1 MKTLKKAISI
11 LTVIV
16 MLMTVI
22 PLSAFAATNN
32 TPFTDVGNTWYTEA
46 VNYMYEH
53 HYMSGTSS
61 TKFSPGTTT
70 TRAMF
75 VTVLGRIAGID
86 ANEYKGT
93 STFIDVPR
101 DWAEPSIAWAASKGI
116 VSGIGGNRFNPN
128 GYITREQ
135 SALILYNYLKNETDY
150 DLAVNDT
157 ATNNAPDKSN
167 ISSWAL
173 TAMNWAM
180 TNKLIAGDTDGRVR
194 PGYSATRAEL
204 AVILMRFDQYVD
216 ALESGSVDPN
226 PTPTPSPS
234 PSPAPCPDGEHDWEF
249 DEPVMTDLDKA
260 GIKLDLVEKNVT
272 EWVFMNDARVMMC
285 PCGLNTHQWMADHY
299 TEYANA
305 QELTYA
311 RLEEAL
317 NIECMDNHN
326 GQVTK
331 NMDTI
336 WPAKYDKHYTNVKSS
351 TLIVDQTCTKCGAKR
366 SKAEPDY
373 DLNAASNWV
382 LNTDDR
388 TDVSIEFGKNYQLSW
403 DTKNGGTNS
412 YINRDTS
419 KTDGTKTEF
428 DEIVHLRLDRNGN
441 TRDYTYHHGPYT
453 NSVVKT
459 ATNKVTG
466 CTINVTGACD
476 HAYGKWVRD
485 WGDGSGYAG
494 MSCSGC
500 GLLVDTNW
508 NALYN

>member
-61 TKFSPGTTT
+61 TKFSPRTTT

-86 ANEYKGT
+86 ANQYKGT

-157 ATNNAPDKSN
+157 ATNNAPDKNN

-234 PSPAPCPDGEHDWEF
+234 PTPEPCPDGEHEWKS

-260 GIKLDLVEKNVT
+260 GIKMDLVEKNVK
-272 EWVFMNDARVMMC
+272 EWVDMNDARVMRC
-285 PCGLNTHQWMADHY
+285 GCGLNTYQWMADHCH
-299 TEYANA
+299 EYDNVTDLDDAMIIDGWDTGCAEGHNPTQTANMR
-305 QELTYA
+305 T
-311 RLEEAL
+311 
-317 NIECMDNHN
+317 
-326 GQVTK
+326 V
-331 NMDTI
+331 
-336 WPAKYDKHYTNVKSS
+336 WPTKYDKHYTNVKTS
-351 TLIVDQTCTKCGAKR
+351 TLIVDQTCTKCGIKR
-366 SKAEPDY
+366 SKAEPKY
-373 DLNAASNWV
+373 NLNAASNWV
-382 LNTDDR
+382 LNTNDR
-388 TDVSIEFGKNYQLSW
+388 TDVTVAEA
-403 DTKNGGTNS
+403 
-412 YINRDTS
+412 
-419 KTDGTKTEF
+419 F
-428 DEIVHLRLDRNGN
+428 DETVKYLQDDD
-441 TRDYTYHHGPYT
+441 TFTDYVYHHGPYV
-453 NSVVKT
+453 NSIVKT

-466 CTINVTGACD
+466 STINVTGTCD
-476 HAYGKWVRD
+476 HKGTWVRD
-485 WGDGSGYAG
+485 WGDGSGYVG
-494 MSCSGC
+494 MRCSKC
-500 GLLVDTNW
+500 QLLVDTNW
-508 NALYN
+508 NTLYK